1 MKIMKKVVLGM
12 MLIVGSL
19 SFANDRADREEKSFD
34 KWQNAKFL
42 QQEESSKEY
51 ISRGVKISVEE
62 DLPEFILIKE
72 RGSNN

>member
-1 MKIMKKVVLGM
+1 MRIMKKVVLGL

-19 SFANDRADREEKSFD
+19 SFANDRVDRGEKSSD

-51 ISRGVKISVEE
+51 ISRGVQISVEE